1 MVTTATRYHRRTLA
15 GTLRAATPFFAVL
28 AARHGVTIP
37 DAPTTARTPTTAP
50 RATQDTRPAQDHPP
64 NLEGHQ

>member
-1 MVTTATRYHRRTLA
+1 MATTPRRQTSTPAHTRRD
-15 GTLRAATPFFAVL
+15 AALFFAVL

-37 DAPTTARTPTTAP
+37 DAPTTARTSTTAP
-50 RATQDTRPAQDHPP
+50 RATRDTRPAQDHLP

>member
-1 MVTTATRYHRRTLA
+1 MATITRRRRTSTPA
-15 GTLRAATPFFAVL
+15 HTRRTADPFFAVL

-37 DAPTTARTPTTAP
+37 DAPTPARTPTTAP
-50 RATQDTRPAQDHPP
+50 RATQDTRPAQDHLP